1 MTAYA
6 MAGDRERCLASGMDD
21 YVSKPIDSAVLFDV
35 IDRVLTLRLS
45 PAHA

>member
-1 MTAYA
+1 
-6 MAGDRERCLASGMDD
+6 MDD
-21 YVSKPIDSAVLFDV
+21 YVSKPIDSAALFDV